1 MSHSP
6 IVPLSPRPQVESG
19 WLPPPR
25 SSSFNRSEYRNIASP
40 SPFPFP
46 LLQFLRG
53 GRNIFVVRFFLGGQS
68 DSIFTD
74 SPLPFDSSP
83 FDVLPLWNAA
93 QRFLHPTPS
102 SFFAFFFF
110 FFYFPLVTVR
120 GVKRKE
126 TRRERR
132 REKRRRDRR
141 EESKKENGFLWV
153 GANLSSSSI
162 FFLFAKDRIHGCASG
177 FTNELFE
184 RWGMH
189 LFHKHSFLLCKI
201 EATCLLKTLLFPRE
215 GCYWMNEILCNYVA
229 NFSPCMC
236 VCCNDPP
243 QLDSVC

>member
-83 FDVLPLWNAA
+83 SDVLPLWNAA

-229 NFSPCMC
+229 NFSPCVC
-236 VCCNDPP
+236 V
-243 QLDSVC
+243 L